1 MNFPTWYAVVTAL
14 HVNGVWVD
22 KITFNDG
29 CKPKLEIAIIP
40 SREYAYVVDKQKIL
54 PVGPFAIEFIQETL
68 GDEFD
73 YNYHVDSNIP
83 SLAEVLD
90 SWGADSFT
98 IFRLEMVS
106 SLMQHLFGIDPD
118 THQEEDINE

>member
-1 MNFPTWYAVVTAL
+1 M
-14 HVNGVWVD
+14 
-22 KITFNDG
+22 
-29 CKPKLEIAIIP
+29 
-40 SREYAYVVDKQKIL
+40 
-54 PVGPFAIEFIQETL
+54 GPFAIEFIQETL

-98 IFRLEMVS
+98 IFRLEMAS